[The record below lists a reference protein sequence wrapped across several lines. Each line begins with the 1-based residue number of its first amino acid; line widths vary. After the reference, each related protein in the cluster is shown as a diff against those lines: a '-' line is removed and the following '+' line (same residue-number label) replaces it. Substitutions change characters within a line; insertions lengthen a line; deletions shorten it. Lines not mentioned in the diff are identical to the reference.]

1 MTKTRIAAIVAAA
14 TLGAAAFTGAAVALA
29 ANDTPTPSARESAP
43 SRGMDGQG
51 RSEQS
56 RGESGM
62 RGPGGF
68 GPGGFGPGGHGPGG
82 FGPGGHGPGER
93 GPEGHMLHSEGVVES
108 TDGSFVTVRMQ
119 LGEVT
124 AASATSITVKSADGY
139 SSTYV
144 INDATAV
151 ERDGAEGAPQ
161 IGDTVHVRA
170 QVKDTAATAE
180 DIHALSPEK
189 AKELE
194 EQRSAMED
202 WMAERP
208 GGPASPGKA

>member
-1 MTKTRIAAIVAAA
+1 
-14 TLGAAAFTGAAVALA
+14 
-29 ANDTPTPSARESAP
+29 
-43 SRGMDGQG
+43 
-51 RSEQS
+51 
-56 RGESGM
+56 
-62 RGPGGF
+62 
-68 GPGGFGPGGHGPGG
+68 
-82 FGPGGHGPGER
+82 
-93 GPEGHMLHSEGVVES
+93 MLHSEGVVES

-119 LGEVT
+119 EGEVT

-144 INDATAV
+144 INDATVV
-151 ERDGAEGAPQ
+151 ERDGAEGAPE

-170 QVKDTAATAE
+170 QVKGTAATAE